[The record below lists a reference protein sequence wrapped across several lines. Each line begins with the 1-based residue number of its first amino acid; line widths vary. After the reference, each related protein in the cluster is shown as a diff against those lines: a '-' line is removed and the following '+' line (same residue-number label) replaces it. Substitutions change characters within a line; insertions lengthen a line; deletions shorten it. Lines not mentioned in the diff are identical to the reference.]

1 MRRWLTEQVCQ
12 LLSMRVAQL
21 PPARR
26 EWGDAV
32 MAEMTAVPA
41 GERRLRWALGS
52 LWFVVSQGGPVPETT
67 VRSWTRPICAA
78 LGILTVIPWLAFS
91 IQGLAERDAPD
102 GSFRSTAVVLAAQV
116 ILVAA
121 FLANW
126 RRASG
131 RAARSGLLAALA
143 AYGAAA
149 AFSSLDNVGEPVLA
163 VVAALLF
170 AGPPLFAALPLL
182 AVSYIR
188 SVTTDR

>member
-1 MRRWLTEQVCQ
+1 MRRWLTEQVCR
-12 LLSMRVAQL
+12 LLSVRVAHL

-26 EWGDAV
+26 EWGEAV
-32 MAEMTAVPA
+32 VAEMTAVPA

-52 LWFVVSQGGPVPETT
+52 LWFVVSQGGPMPETT

-78 LGILTVIPWLAFS
+78 LGILTVVPWLAFS

-102 GSFRSTAVVLAAQV
+102 GSFRSMAITLATQV

-121 FLANW
+121 FVANW

-131 RAARSGLLAALA
+131 RVARSGLLAALA

-163 VVAALLF
+163 VIAALIF

-182 AVSYIR
+182 AIAYLSPA
-188 SVTTDR
+188 TTDR